1 MKYKGV
7 IFDLDGTLLD
17 TIADIS
23 DAVNQTLIDY
33 GYPIFNYEEY
43 KLKLGSGFRYLIEQS
58 VPKGSSE
65 ETIKKVLSGFAHY
78 YTTNYLNKTIPY
90 EGIDELLDE
99 LVSMGIKLGINSNKR
114 NDFVNNLVEK
124 YFSRIPFKGVFGE
137 RKEVPKKP
145 DPYAAHEIA
154 GLMGLKSE
162 EILYIGDSNT
172 DIMTAKNAN
181 MDSIG
186 VLWGFRAYDELKETG
201 AKFIVS
207 NPKEIIKIIT
217 ID

>member
-1 MKYKGV
+1 MKYKGI

-17 TIADIS
+17 TLGDIS
-23 DAVNQTLIDY
+23 DAVNHALSEH
-33 GYPIFNYEEY
+33 GLPNFSREEY
-43 KLKLGSGFRYLIEQS
+43 KLKLGSGFRYLIEES
-58 VPKGSSE
+58 VPKGSTE
-65 ETIKKVLSGFAHY
+65 EIKKVVMNSFTQY
-78 YTTNYLNKTIPY
+78 YTKNYLDKTIPY
-90 EGIDELLDE
+90 EGIDHLLDE
-99 LVSMGIKLGINSNKR
+99 LVSMGIKIGINSNKR

-124 YFSRIPFKGVFGE
+124 YFSRIPFLGVFGE
-137 RKEVPKKP
+137 RKGIEKKP
-145 DPYAAHEIA
+145 NPYAAHEIA

-172 DIMTAKNAN
+172 DIMTANNAH

-207 NPKEIIKIIT
+207 KPKEIIHIIRG
-217 ID
+217 